1 MRSEANKN
9 KVQEFLV
16 ALGSHVRSS
25 GKIYL
30 TGGATALLQGWR
42 DMTVD
47 IDIKPDPEPVGLFE
61 AIAELKEKLD
71 INLELAS
78 PDQFIPELPGW
89 RERSQFIGRFG
100 KLDFFHYDFYAQA
113 LSKLDRGHSRDLFD
127 VVAMLDRGLIVK
139 KRLWELFQEILPQL
153 IRYPSI
159 DEPSF
164 IAAVEEFCRDD

>member
-1 MRSEANKN
+1 
-9 KVQEFLV
+9 
-16 ALGSHVRSS
+16 
-25 GKIYL
+25 
-30 TGGATALLQGWR
+30 
-42 DMTVD
+42 
-47 IDIKPDPEPVGLFE
+47 
-61 AIAELKEKLD
+61 
-71 INLELAS
+71 
-78 PDQFIPELPGW
+78 LPGW

-164 IAAVEEFCRDD
+164 ITAVEEFCRDD